1 LDQQS
6 GKLRDLAT
14 ELSHTLS
21 SGEKMSS
28 SLNTTLTSF
37 DGLMKRF
44 GVGEPQ
50 TAAALAATN
59 SAPFNILDYAHTAE
73 QLASASRELDLV
85 LKDLSAVLDS
95 PGWTKRMQDVNTL
108 SQQAA
113 VHSKSILNHAF
124 LLAAALVALV
134 LAAACF
140 YRLLFLRVQHKP

>member
-1 LDQQS
+1 M
-6 GKLRDLAT
+6 A
-14 ELSHTLS
+14 
-21 SGEKMSS
+21 
-28 SLNTTLTSF
+28 SF

-50 TAAALAATN
+50 TGAAVAATN

-85 LKDLSAVLDS
+85 LKDLSAALDS
-95 PGWTKRMQDVNTL
+95 PGWNKRMQDVNTL

-124 LLAAALVALV
+124 LLAAGLIALTF
-134 LAAACF
+134 AAACG
-140 YRLLFLRVQHKP
+140 YRLLFLRVQRKP